1 MSQIICKD
9 ITVSYDGRTVLENI
23 NLEISKG
30 DYLSII
36 GENGTGKSSFVK
48 ALLGLIRLNKGE
60 IIFADGLEKDQI
72 GYLPQQTVVQSDFP
86 ASVYEVVLSGC
97 INRNGGNPFYTKED
111 RKLADDAL
119 KKINAFS
126 LKKECFRELSG
137 GQQQRVLIARALCAT
152 GQVLLLD
159 EPTAALDPV
168 VSNEL
173 YRAIS
178 HLNKDHKVTV
188 ILITHDLD
196 AATKNSNKILKLEPN
211 GYEFM
216 TTAEYLEGQ
225 KG

>member
-9 ITVSYDGRTVLENI
+9 VTVAYDGRTVLDNI

-60 IIFADGLEKDQI
+60 IVFADGLEKDQI

-97 INRNGGNPFYTKED
+97 INRKGAHPFYSKED
-111 RKLADDAL
+111 RKRADDAL

>member
-9 ITVSYDGRTVLENI
+9 VTVAYDGRTVLDNI

-97 INRNGGNPFYTKED
+97 INRKGGNPFYTKED

-211 GYEFM
+211 GYEFIS
-216 TTAEYLEGQ
+216 TAEYLEGQ

>member
-9 ITVSYDGRTVLENI
+9 VTVAYDGRTVLDNI
-23 NLEISKG
+23 NIDIEKG

-48 ALLGLIRLNKGE
+48 ALLGLIKLNKGQ

-86 ASVYEVVLSGC
+86 ASVYEIVLSGC
-97 INRNGGNPFYTKED
+97 INRKGSNPFYTKED
-111 RKLADDAL
+111 RKRADDAL

-173 YRAIS
+173 YRAIA
-178 HLNKDHKVTV
+178 HINKDHKVTV
-188 ILITHDLD
+188 ILITHDLT
-196 AATKNSNKILKLEPN
+196 AAIKNSNKILKLEAN
-211 GYEFM
+211 KYEFM
-216 TTAEYLEGQ
+216 TTAEYIEGM

>member
-9 ITVSYDGRTVLENI
+9 VTVAYDGRTVLDNI

-48 ALLGLIRLNKGE
+48 ALLGLIRLNKGD

-211 GYEFM
+211 GYEFIS
-216 TTAEYLEGQ
+216 TAEYLEGQ

>member
-9 ITVSYDGRTVLENI
+9 VTVAYDGRTVLDNI

-48 ALLGLIRLNKGE
+48 ALLGLIRLNKGD

-97 INRNGGNPFYTKED
+97 INRKGGTPFYTKED

-188 ILITHDLD
+188 ILITHDLT
-196 AATKNSNKILKLEPN
+196 AATKNSNKILKLELN
-211 GYEFM
+211 GYEFIS
-216 TTAEYLEGQ
+216 TAEYLEGQ